1 MTSSVALHHEDD
13 MRTFFRKYWQ
23 LITAARSR
31 VFTAFI
37 WIGAVQLLALVE
49 PWMFKHVV
57 DLIVSFAAA
66 AKEQTTQ
73 VLWTMLAVLVGMGGV
88 TSGKNYRLI
97 SLMGLLE
104 YGLPLICGRKLLNL
118 PLSYHHT
125 ENTGLSV
132 GKVIRGVGN
141 MTALTGLLFFEI
153 APLGVQILITAA
165 LFLNKCAAAIMVML
179 PVVAVF
185 CYLTWKVKTKLQATR
200 SERHALDGD
209 ADEILS
215 QAITNVMTVQA
226 FCQEER
232 EMKVVEGLRAK
243 VRRLL
248 EKEYAVHGW
257 ADVVRNSIIS
267 IGRVGVIAVCA
278 WAVFSH
284 DLTPGELVFVV
295 TLSERIFV
303 SCYRVGSIF
312 DRVAEAMEPVLRMQA
327 ILAEPETTPDP
338 DDPVEPPARFQGRI
352 EYRDIVY
359 SYPRR
364 GAAAPPRPPVLQNLR
379 LVIEPGQK
387 VGLVG
392 PSGGGKTTIAKLVER
407 FYDPDSGEVAIDG
420 IPLKR
425 MRKAAFRRQIGYV
438 PQEVEIKNDTV
449 AENIAYGCPGI
460 DREAVVRAAKAA
472 NAHEFIMEDL
482 EHGYD
487 TVVGNGGQFLSGG
500 QRQRVGIARALLID
514 PPILVFDE
522 ATSNVDSMSEQ
533 KIHEAMAEICKG
545 RTVIIIAHKLA
556 TVRDADRI
564 FVVDHGCI
572 ADAGTHDELID
583 RPGIYRQIA
592 SLQRLHQG

>member
-1 MTSSVALHHEDD
+1 MTTSVAVRPEDD

-23 LITAARSR
+23 LIATARSR
-31 VFTAFI
+31 VFTAFL
-37 WIGAVQLLALVE
+37 WIGAVQLLAIVE

-57 DLIVSFAAA
+57 DLIVQLAAA
-66 AKEQTTQ
+66 AKEKTAE
-73 VLWTMLAVLVGMGGV
+73 VLWIMLAVLVGMGGV

-153 APLGVQILITAA
+153 APLGLQVLVTTGF
-165 LFLNKCAAAIMVML
+165 FLYKCAAATFVLL

-185 CYLTWKVKTKLQATR
+185 CYLTWMVKTRLQATR
-200 SERHALDGD
+200 SERHGLDGD

-232 EMKVVEGLRAK
+232 EMSVVDALRAK

-248 EKEYAVHGW
+248 EKEYKVHGW
-257 ADVVRNSIIS
+257 ADVVRNGIVSL
-267 IGRVGVIAVCA
+267 GRVGGIGVCA
-278 WAVFSH
+278 WSVFSG
-284 DLTPGELVFVV
+284 DLTPGELVFMV
-295 TLSERIFV
+295 TRSERIFV
-303 SCYRVGSIF
+303 SCYRIGSIF

-338 DDPVEPPARFQGRI
+338 VDPVEPPGRFQGRI
-352 EYRDIVY
+352 EYRDITY
-359 SYPRR
+359 AYPRH
-364 GAAAPPRPPVLQNLR
+364 GASAPPRPPVLQNLQ
-379 LVIEPGQK
+379 LVIEPGMK

-407 FYDPDSGEVAIDG
+407 FYDPDSGQVMIDG

-425 MRKAAFRRQIGYV
+425 MRKQAYRRQIGYV

-449 AENIAYGCPGI
+449 RANIAYGRP
-460 DREAVVRAAKAA
+460 EADFDLIVRAAKAA
-472 NAHEFIMEDL
+472 SAHEFIVEELED
-482 EHGYD
+482 GYD
-487 TVVGNGGQFLSGG
+487 TIVGNGGQFLSGG

-514 PPILVFDE
+514 PPILIFDE
-522 ATSNVDSMSEQ
+522 ATSNCDSMNEQ
-533 KIHEAMAEICKG
+533 KIQEAMGEICKG

-564 FVVDHGCI
+564 FVVDHGRI
-572 ADAGTHDELID
+572 VDSGSHDELID

-592 SLQRLHQG
+592 SLQRLHQA